1 MRLIAA
7 PLALRLEHY
16 VSQFTELRKAS
27 RLHNVFSEYLRKN
40 ADSVDQFRE
49 LGVWLYDCVH
59 TRDPLQSRTNKS
71 AIYY

>member
-27 RLHNVFSEYLRKN
+27 RLNNVFSEYLRKN
-40 ADSVDQFRE
+40 ADSVDQFRA
-49 LGVWLYDCVH
+49 LVH
-59 TRDPLQSRTNKS
+59 CLIDFRSEVS
-71 AIYY
+71 